1 MATEMI
7 HPVFKPQLTPPQPIE
22 QGIGLHAATSHA
34 TPRTGPMVWHGS
46 QFKEEASYIVHLT
59 TFEIDE
65 VNAALSSFQATGL
78 NPGHIS
84 PQNFVLPTLGPTL
97 RALSRRVH
105 EGEGFVVLRGL
116 EPWTYK
122 RLENTIVFTGIA
134 SYIANRRGVQCADGP
149 IMTHIFDY
157 STEIEEK
164 EKLNEGYLGHANR
177 TSPLP
182 FHTDDGHI
190 ISLYCVKSADIGGR
204 TLLAS
209 SWAIYNE
216 LLSTRPD
223 IIETLKED
231 WLWDSF
237 TLQNPSFNRPLI
249 SEVDE
254 KLICNYRIRPFQGTP
269 GYPRNPELGPLP
281 AHHEEA
287 LDIVGQIAQRLCLGF
302 EFKTGDIQ
310 FVNNLSILHA
320 REEFKRAEGA
330 GSRRHLLRLVQRDD
344 EFAWKLPR
352 ELAEATDKMFAH
364 KPEDEVFPWSPEPLP
379 YVIGQ

>member
-1 MATEMI
+1 
-7 HPVFKPQLTPPQPIE
+7 
-22 QGIGLHAATSHA
+22 
-34 TPRTGPMVWHGS
+34 MVWHGS
-46 QFKEEASYIVHLT
+46 QFNDEASYVVHLT
-59 TFEIDE
+59 ASEVDE
-65 VNAALSSFQATGL
+65 VNAALSSFQALREATGL
-78 NPGHIS
+78 SPGHIS
-84 PQNFVLPTLGPTL
+84 PKNFVLPTLGPTL

-105 EGEGFVVLRGL
+105 NEEGFFVLRGL
-116 EPWTYK
+116 KPWNYK

-134 SYIANRRGVQCADGP
+134 SYVANRRGVQCADGP
-149 IMTHIFDY
+149 VMTHIFDY

-216 LLSTRPD
+216 LLATRPD

-237 TLQNPSFNRPLI
+237 ILSNPSFTRPLL
-249 SEVDE
+249 SEVDG

-281 AHHEEA
+281 SHHAEA
-287 LDIVGQIAQRLCLGF
+287 LDIVGKIAEKLCLAF

-330 GSRRHLLRLVQRDD
+330 DARRHLLRLVQRDD
-344 EFAWKLPR
+344 ELGWELPR
-352 ELAEATDKMFAH
+352 EMGGAMDKMFAH
-364 KPEDEVFPWSPEPLP
+364 EPEDEMFPWSPEPLP

>member
-1 MATEMI
+1 MAS
-7 HPVFKPQLTPPQPIE
+7 VSVL
-22 QGIGLHAATSHA
+22 ATSQTQLNPPLA
-34 TPRTGPMVWHGS
+34 GLDANVQSNVVPRLGPMAWHGS
-46 QFKEEASYIVHLT
+46 QFVDDTSFIVSLTPLERKEVH
-59 TFEIDE
+59 
-65 VNAALSSFQATGL
+65 AALVKFQETGL
-78 NPGHIS
+78 SPGHLS
-84 PQNFVLPTLGPTL
+84 PHTFVLPTLGPKL
-97 RALSRRVH
+97 RTLSRRIH
-105 EGEGFVVLRGL
+105 NEEGFLVLRGL
-116 EPWTYK
+116 EPWKYK
-122 RLENTIVFTGIA
+122 RLENTVIFTGIS

-149 IMTHIFDY
+149 VMTHVFDY
-157 STEIEEK
+157 STEVEEK
-164 EKLNEGYLGHANR
+164 ERVNDGYLGHANR

-216 LLSTRPD
+216 LLATRPD
-223 IIETLKED
+223 VIETLKED

-237 TLQNPSFNRPLI
+237 VPSNPSFMRPLLV
-249 SEVDE
+249 EEDG

-281 AHHEEA
+281 PHHEEA
-287 LDIVGQIAQRLCLGF
+287 LDIVGKIAEKLCLKF

-320 REEFKRAEGA
+320 REEFRRAEGDD
-330 GSRRHLLRLVQRDD
+330 SRRHLLRLVQMDD
-344 EFAWKLPR
+344 EFAWKVPG
-352 ELAEATDKMFAH
+352 ELNEAMDRMFTH
-364 KPEDEVFPWSPEPLP
+364 DPDDEKFPWNPEPLP